1 MKDKWNHKNKI
12 SNEDSWSDKKDM
24 EVNESAAHYAVLVA
38 FDLVLLSWSLLHA
51 LTLSSLVFRVFKC
64 FWDTR
69 GEGTDKWSGIAI
81 DPEGNIV

>member
-1 MKDKWNHKNKI
+1 
-12 SNEDSWSDKKDM
+12 M
-24 EVNESAAHYAVLVA
+24 E

-51 LTLSSLVFRVFKC
+51 LTLILGSLVFRVFKC

-69 GEGTDKWSGIAI
+69 GERELINDLVFAI

>member
-1 MKDKWNHKNKI
+1 
-12 SNEDSWSDKKDM
+12 M
-24 EVNESAAHYAVLVA
+24 EANESAAYYAVLVA

-51 LTLSSLVFRVFKC
+51 LTLRLCSLVLRVFKC